1 MTMSETDVPGLD
13 LAAFAT
19 YFGTARPGTIDG
31 PLRASVLPGGKSNIT
46 YDVTDGEQLL
56 GRPAAPARPRAG
68 HRARHGP

>member
-19 YFGTARPGTIDG
+19 YFGNARPGTVDG

-46 YDVTDGEQLL
+46 
-56 GRPAAPARPRAG
+56 
-68 HRARHGP
+68 